1 VIVRELGRFLEVGGD
16 DCDGGISGVNGGSV
30 DVRGSC
36 SVGKIDMPRSILGN
50 QLRSSFRNIFFSL
63 HWQILRLERRVY

>member
-50 QLRSSFRNIFFSL
+50 QLRSSFFHI
-63 HWQILRLERRVY
+63 